1 MKKLSG
7 KDVMPGDFVQRP
19 GYGIG
24 YVVECSIIHLMVNF
38 NGKVEQLEWC
48 NSVPLLNVDD
58 GLLEHIRNRFRIIKP
73 NFQYKKQVYDKKV
86 HWYSFIIN
94 SRDDSLSIVGVFSH
108 VHELQHALSAAG
120 YSPLIDTETYSYVD
134 K

>member
-24 YVVECSIIHLMVNF
+24 TVVECSLTHILVNF
-38 NGKVEQLEWC
+38 DGKVKHLAWC
-48 NSVPLLNVDD
+48 EGVPLLTHDELIESLRDRYN
-58 GLLEHIRNRFRIIKP
+58 IPWKNY
-73 NFQYKKQVYDKKV
+73 QYSKRGCHEKI
-86 HWYSFIIN
+86 WYSFIIN
-94 SRDDSLSIVGVFSH
+94 SIDRIVEVIGAFDYA
-108 VHELQHALSAAG
+108 HELQHALSAVG
-120 YSPLIDTETYSYVD
+120 YSPLIDTETYSDVD